1 MDITKLELQDPIIKI
16 ASSKTELQQLLISLR
31 ALNTDK
37 SVVQIFDPEKIVNKI
52 HIIGAYANATLVF
65 ENGTNKTKSM
75 AMEMLLFAAMTDQ
88 IERALDIV
96 GAKTNSKFILFSN
109 NAVHSKKIAEF
120 ISIGKDFSPT
130 SKEIAATAKNI
141 GIDADKVDI
150 DRYLLQKM
158 ALSRLSSD

>member
-88 IERALDIV
+88 IETALDIT

-109 NAVHSKKIAEF
+109 DGHLLKRISELVNIEEDFNPSSKQML
-120 ISIGKDFSPT
+120 SS
-130 SKEIAATAKNI
+130 AKAI
-141 GIDADKVDI
+141 GINANNEDMDN
-150 DRYLLQKM
+150 YLLQKM